1 MTMKYDLTLILGL
14 AGLLVIAA
22 GLDARSTA
30 VPEKTAAFMAGAPMV
45 LNINCPKT
53 AEDTK
58 LEALVG
64 SLALVLL

>member
-1 MTMKYDLTLILGL
+1 MTMKLDLTLILGL

-30 VPEKTAAFMAGAPMV
+30 APAKMAAHMTGAPMA

-53 AEDTK
+53 TEETK
-58 LEALVG
+58 LDAPIG